1 VPVALLAE
9 VVPDSNHRV
18 ARPRLLLIAP
28 PGSYRTAAYL
38 QTARDLGVDVLVAS
52 EGRHSLVSEIAAGL
66 HVDLHN
72 PDALQIL
79 LQANQLRPFSG
90 VVATD
95 DSSVELASRIAE
107 ALDLPHNPPH
117 AAKLSRRKDLSRQA
131 LQLAGVPVPAFR
143 IVDLAAPLPA
153 QLQAIEFPCVI
164 KPLAMSASRGVIRA
178 DNQAAAAEACLR
190 VQALLR
196 ENAGKD
202 PFADSHVLIEQF
214 VAGPEVALEGLL
226 QQGQLK
232 VLAIFDK
239 PDPLDGPYFEETYYI
254 TPSRHSAATQQRL
267 VACVQAA
274 CSAHGLREGPVHAE
288 ARLPPEGCVIMEVAA
303 RTIGG
308 ECARLLDFG
317 TGHSLEALVISH
329 AIARPLQFDPQPGGA
344 GVLMLPITRA
354 GILRRIEGITA
365 ARAVPWIEDIL
376 ISRRDGY
383 ELVPLPEGNSYL
395 GFMFARA
402 PTAAQAESALRAAH
416 ACLKVVTAPL
426 MKIEDRRGGVKSEE

>member
-1 VPVALLAE
+1 LCLTR
-9 VVPDSNHRV
+9 SNQE

-38 QTARDLGVDVLVAS
+38 ETARDLSVDVLVAS
-52 EGRHSLVSEIAAGL
+52 EGKYSLVGEIAAGL
-66 HVDLHN
+66 HVDLHS
-72 PDALQIL
+72 PEALQVL
-79 LQANQLRPFSG
+79 LQSNAERAFSG

-95 DSSVELASRIAE
+95 DASVELASSIAQT
-107 ALDLPHNPPH
+107 LDLPHNPPH
-117 AAKLSRRKDLSRQA
+117 AARLSRRKDLSRQT
-131 LQLAGVPVPAFR
+131 LQQAGVPVPAFR
-143 IVDLAAPLPA
+143 VVDLGASLPA
-153 QLQAIEFPCVI
+153 QLQDIEFPCVI

-178 DNQAAAAEACLR
+178 DDPAAAQTACSR
-190 VQALLR
+190 VQALLQ
-196 ENAGKD
+196 EVAGKD
-202 PFADSHVLIEQF
+202 PFADSHVLVEQF
-214 VAGPEVALEGLL
+214 IPGPEVALEGLL
-226 QQGQLK
+226 HHGRLE

-254 TPSRHSAATQQRL
+254 TPSRHSLAAQQRL

-274 CSAHGLREGPVHAE
+274 CAAHGLREGPVHAE
-288 ARLPPEGCVIMEVAA
+288 ARLPPDSCVIMEIAA

-329 AIARPLQFDPQPGGA
+329 AIARPLRFDPQPGGA
-344 GVLMLPITRA
+344 GVLMLPIPRA

-365 ARAVPWIEDIL
+365 ARAVPGIEDIL

-402 PTAAQAESALRAAH
+402 PTPAQAEASLRTAH

-426 MKIEDRRGGVKSEE
+426 LRIEDRR

>member
-9 VVPDSNHRV
+9 DVPEPGNQE

-38 QTARDLGVDVLVAS
+38 ETARDLGVDVLVAS
-52 EGRHSLVSEIAAGL
+52 EGKYSLVAEISAGL
-66 HVDLHN
+66 HVDLHS
-72 PDALQIL
+72 PSALQIL
-79 LQANQLRPFSG
+79 LQANQARPFSG

-95 DSSVELASRIAE
+95 DASVELASRIARS
-107 ALDLPHNPPH
+107 LDLPHNPPH

-131 LQLAGVPVPAFR
+131 LQQAGVPVPAFR
-143 IVDLAAPLPA
+143 VVDLAAPLA
-153 QLQAIEFPCVI
+153 GQLQHIEFPCVI

-178 DNQAAAAEACLR
+178 DDPAAAEAACHR
-190 VQALLR
+190 VQALLQ
-196 ENAGKD
+196 EAAGKD
-202 PFADSHVLIEQF
+202 AFADSHLLIEQF
-214 VAGPEVALEGLL
+214 VPGPEVALEGLL
-226 QQGQLK
+226 QGGRLQ

-254 TPSRHSAATQQRL
+254 TPSRHTRAVQQRL
-267 VACVQAA
+267 IGCVQAA
-274 CSAHGLREGPVHAE
+274 CAAHGLREGPVHAE
-288 ARLPPEGCVIMEVAA
+288 ARLPPDACIIMEVAA

-344 GVLMLPITRA
+344 GVLMLPITSA
-354 GILRRIEGITA
+354 GILRRIEGITT

-402 PTAAQAESALRAAH
+402 PTAAEAEAALRSAYAS
-416 ACLKVVTAPL
+416 LKVVTAPL
-426 MKIEDRRGGVKSEE
+426 LRIEDRR